1 MKDNMEWFKLV
12 IGWVVATMHAE
23 PQMKKPFNPILGETF
38 QGSFGNYEIVVE
50 QISHHPPVSAF
61 QIFNPKQKKAPFID
75 GHFRFEASTGLRKL
89 VGSKKGVIWVTF
101 PDTKQVVE
109 AVTFPKIEFHGM
121 MKGTRTANF
130 TGDIKVKDD
139 KNGFYADLIVC
150 PDKKGWFKK
159 MFSSVKADKLEGI
172 ITNCRN
178 LDFRDQ
184 INTDR
189 KKLIKES
196 DG

>member
-1 MKDNMEWFKLV
+1 
-12 IGWVVATMHAE
+12 
-23 PQMKKPFNPILGETF
+23 
-38 QGSFGNYEIVVE
+38 
-50 QISHHPPVSAF
+50 
-61 QIFNPKQKKAPFID
+61 
-75 GHFRFEASTGLRKL
+75 
-89 VGSKKGVIWVTF
+89 
-101 PDTKQVVE
+101 
-109 AVTFPKIEFHGM
+109 VTFPKIEFHGM

-189 KKLIKES
+189 KKLIKDS